1 MQERGGEGG
10 LGFKKRVEKEM
21 RPWWDEKRVVLQKKK
36 RPKKRSKLGGGE
48 DEEGT
53 DREGTM

>member
-36 RPKKRSKLGGGE
+36 KTKEKE
-48 DEEGT
+48 
-53 DREGTM
+53 

>member
-1 MQERGGEGG
+1 MLNAGKGWGGG

-36 RPKKRSKLGGGE
+36 KTKEKE
-48 DEEGT
+48 
-53 DREGTM
+53 